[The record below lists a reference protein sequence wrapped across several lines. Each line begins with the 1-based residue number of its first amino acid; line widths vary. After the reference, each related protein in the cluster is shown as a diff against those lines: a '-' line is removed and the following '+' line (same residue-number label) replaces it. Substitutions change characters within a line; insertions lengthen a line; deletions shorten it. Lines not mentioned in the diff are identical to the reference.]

1 MIGIIGAM
9 QVEVEN
15 IRSVMTDVHTENV
28 SQITFYVGKISGK
41 DAVVAKCGIGKVFA
55 AVCAEIMILRFKT
68 DVIVNIGV
76 AGTLSDKL
84 NTTDVAVAKSVV
96 HHDLDTS
103 PLGDPVGLISG
114 INIIN
119 IDCDPY
125 VSSLLEK
132 CVKKLGIN
140 CESGVIASGDQFVCT
155 SERKDFIRKN
165 FNAIACEMEGA
176 SIGHVCYIN
185 GVKFGVLRAIS
196 DGADEKSHMDYD
208 KFVTLAAKNSY
219 EVIKL
224 FIKEYEV

>member
-9 QVEVEN
+9 QVEVEH
-15 IRSVMTDVHTENV
+15 IKAVMTDVTTETI
-28 SQITFYVGKISGK
+28 SGIEFCRGKISGK

-55 AVCAEIMILRFKT
+55 SVCAEAMILRFSP

-76 AGTLSDKL
+76 GGTLTNEL
-84 NTTDVAVAKSVV
+84 NTTDIAVAASVV

-119 IDCDPY
+119 IECDKR
-125 VSSLLEK
+125 VSALLEE
-132 CVKKLGIN
+132 CVKTLGIN
-140 CESGVIASGDQFVCT
+140 CRTGVIASGDQFVCT
-155 SERKDFIRKN
+155 TEKKNYIRDT

-176 SIGHVCYIN
+176 SIGHVCCIN

-208 KFVTLAAKNSY
+208 KFVPLAAKNSF
-219 EVIKL
+219 EVIKR
-224 FIKEYEV
+224 FIEEY